1 MSSPDLSKPLR
12 VLGLMSG
19 TSLDGIDLAVLET
32 DGQTLGPVGAEGSAA
47 YRSETLA
54 LVKAAIADALQ
65 WPRGAP
71 VPPSFAPAEHAI
83 TQDHATAIA
92 AFRAEHGLEGAG
104 ALDLIGF
111 HGQTILHEPPTTAR
125 PLGRTVQL
133 GDGAMLARE
142 TGLDVVY
149 DFRTADVASGGHG
162 APFAPAYHVARM
174 RAAGLQ
180 APVAALNLGG
190 VANLTYWGG
199 GEDVIAFDCGP
210 ANGPLDQW
218 VLAQTGE
225 AMDRDGKLARSG
237 TVHDSVLMFLLDHPF
252 FGEPPPKSLDR
263 YDFGPEAV
271 RGLSPADG
279 AATLAAFTAGA
290 VALGLK
296 QLPTQ
301 PNALIVAGG
310 GRKNPAIM
318 AELAARTGI
327 PLLSAEE
334 AGWRGDAIEAEAFAY
349 LAARVVAGLPL
360 SFPGTTGVP
369 HPMLGGKIARAS

>member
-1 MSSPDLSKPLR
+1 MTSPDPTKPLR

-32 DGQTLGPVGAEGSAA
+32 NGETITAVGAEGSAS
-47 YRSETLA
+47 YRAETLA

-83 TQDHATAIA
+83 TQDHANAIA
-92 AFRAEHGLEGAG
+92 AFRHQHGFEATG

-111 HGQTILHEPPTTAR
+111 HGQTILHEPPTAQR
-125 PLGRTVQL
+125 PQGRTIQL

-142 TGLDVVY
+142 TGVDVVY
-149 DFRTADVASGGHG
+149 DFRTADVAAGGHG

-190 VANLTYWGG
+190 VANLTWWGG

-218 VLAQTGE
+218 VLAQTG
-225 AMDRDGKLARSG
+225 APMDKDGKLARSG

-296 QLPTQ
+296 QLPT
-301 PNALIVAGG
+301 PPTALIVAGG

-349 LAARVVAGLPL
+349 LAARSIRGLPL

-369 HPMLGGKIARAS
+369 QPKLGGKLARAA